1 MERHGEEQ
9 LDMDQID
16 LSMRFNPAHEVG
28 ISCGTVTIDPKRAK
42 VLIIW
47 NIRLQIHQ
55 LPKGRRNVEES
66 WFDTALRETHEETGF
81 AATPL
86 ALRVP
91 TRAQLPKRALP
102 NKGKGYKKPEILWDH
117 VSREFIGTCSYPD
130 PQSKSP
136 CFKTVYFWAATCDST
151 STPDKDT
158 QDEGE
163 NLIPKWI
170 DLADIEKFLR
180 FEAEIAVVK
189 KAVSDM
195 KRSGH
200 KIGEQ

>member
-1 MERHGEEQ
+1 MARAGDKN

-16 LSMRFNPAHEVG
+16 KSMSFSPAHEVG

-42 VLIIW
+42 LLIVW
-47 NIRLQIHQ
+47 NNRLQIHQ
-55 LPKGRRNVEES
+55 LPKGTRNVEEH
-66 WFDTALRETHEETGF
+66 WFDAALRETHEETGF
-81 AATPL
+81 RAEAV
-86 ALRVP
+86 ALKVP

-102 NKGKGYKKPEILWDH
+102 NKGKGYKKPEILEGH

-136 CFKTVYFWAATCDST
+136 SFKTVFFWAATCDST

-163 NLIPKWI
+163 NLVPKWI
-170 DLADIEKFLR
+170 DVADVEKFLR
-180 FEAEIAVVK
+180 FEAEISVVK
-189 KAVSDM
+189 KALSDM

-200 KIGEQ
+200 KVGEE